1 MTGLT
6 DAVKYCCDRI
16 DSNQTLFVS
25 DSLAAPYGRFFKK
38 DLKPLVYV
46 YSLFYGKIDPWS
58 YQHGGF
64 SNTFVQT
71 YSTVQIDQPCLLLRC
86 NYRPFLEGTNV
97 VIIPNNEAVPVRAKL
112 LATFQD
118 RAPYNYQVFEIK

>member
-16 DSNQTLFVS
+16 DSNQTLFIS

-64 SNTFVQT
+64 SNTFVQDLLYGANRPALPT
-71 YSTVQIDQPCLLLRC
+71 AQVQLQA
-86 NYRPFLEGTNV
+86 FLGRDERGDHS
-97 VIIPNNEAVPVRAKL
+97 E
-112 LATFQD
+112 Q
-118 RAPYNYQVFEIK
+118 